1 VAPGQVRSAP
11 DVRTDPLT
19 LRVADIDRWSLPNL
33 LSYVDRSAMAFGV
46 ETRLPYLDPEVASLA
61 LAMPVD
67 VLVRD
72 GWSKWPLR
80 QALADR
86 GGATPA
92 WRRGKRWFGVPQRAW
107 LHGPL
112 APLVDQWRRDPHP
125 LWADLVDVAAMRG
138 YADDILGRGRRSAAA
153 DDQVFE
159 LVALDRF
166 FRTWGAP

>member
-1 VAPGQVRSAP
+1 M
-11 DVRTDPLT
+11 
-19 LRVADIDRWSLPNL
+19 RVADIDRWSLPNL

-46 ETRLPYLDPEVASLA
+46 ETRLPYLDPAVATLA
-61 LAMPVD
+61 LAMPTD

-86 GGATPA
+86 NGSAPA

-107 LHGPL
+107 LRGPL
-112 APLVDQWRRDPHP
+112 MSLVDEWRHHPHP
-125 LWADLVDVAAMRG
+125 LWTDLVDVAAMRRD
-138 YADDILGRGRRSAAA
+138 ADEWHGSRRRSAAV
-153 DDQVFE
+153 DDQVFA

-166 FRTWGAP
+166 FRTWGAR